1 MTPGD
6 GYCHELKK
14 SEEVIPQVAEYLHS
28 INQSFCWIPYN
39 RAAGYTK
46 WKEMGIDYAYMQP
59 NHYWD
64 DKGARP
70 LSRYF
75 SDIKAH
81 DLAMEFE
88 FDENIL
94 EGEQN
99 SDVYKKGSAS
109 IWKERKTRRIRKQ
122 AAELL
127 PRHQPF
133 LRSVGIDG
141 RKGQRTVP

>member
-1 MTPGD
+1 
-6 GYCHELKK
+6 
-14 SEEVIPQVAEYLHS
+14 
-28 INQSFCWIPYN
+28 
-39 RAAGYTK
+39 
-46 WKEMGIDYAYMQP
+46 MGIDYAYMQP

-109 IWKERKTRRIRKQ
+109 IWKERKNTAYTEASR
-122 AAELL
+122 
-127 PRHQPF
+127 
-133 LRSVGIDG
+133 
-141 RKGQRTVP
+141 

>member
-14 SEEVIPQVAEYLHS
+14 SEEVIPQVAEYLHA

-64 DKGARP
+64 DKGVRP

-99 SDVYKKGSAS
+99 SDVYKKRFREYMEGAKNTAYTDVS
-109 IWKERKTRRIRKQ
+109 R
-122 AAELL
+122 
-127 PRHQPF
+127 
-133 LRSVGIDG
+133 
-141 RKGQRTVP
+141 

>member
-75 SDIKAH
+75 SDIKA
-81 DLAMEFE
+81 
-88 FDENIL
+88 
-94 EGEQN
+94 QTWRWN
-99 SDVYKKGSAS
+99 SN
-109 IWKERKTRRIRKQ
+109 
-122 AAELL
+122 
-127 PRHQPF
+127 
-133 LRSVGIDG
+133 
-141 RKGQRTVP
+141 